1 MTKLFPDGLSFSG
14 YNTPSRIECDIYDLE
29 VEGDVPPDLNG
40 RWYRSGPDP
49 QYPPYLGDDIYVNG
63 DGMISM
69 FNFENGHVDFKM
81 RYIQTERW
89 KAERAARRSLYGKYR
104 NPWTDKPEVAG
115 KSRGTANTAP
125 IWHAGRLLVLKEDHV
140 PMAVDPDTLATLG
153 DFTWNGQLKSKTVT
167 AHPKIDPVT
176 GELLL
181 FSYECEGDGSS
192 PMCFLIEDKS
202 GNLVKEEWFDPPY
215 VGMVHDFAITTDY
228 VIFPIFPTTMDPER
242 LKAGGDHWK
251 WDGSLPSWVGIMPR
265 AGSTTDIRWFKVPT
279 SCGFHV
285 INGFN
290 EGTIVHLDMMISKR
304 NGFPYIGDIAG
315 SAADPQDGVPYPT
328 RWSFDMTSNAVDGG
342 FSSKSLAPYG
352 GELPLIDPRCVGRD
366 YRYAY
371 ISMVDPERRILMA
384 GPTYMG
390 ANMIGKIDLTTGEV
404 QTYHGT
410 DETSFQ
416 EGAFIPRG
424 PGEDEGWYI
433 NIADRHDQNRSDLLI
448 FDARAISEGPLA
460 TARLPI
466 RLRSAFHTTWVP
478 GV

>member
-1 MTKLFPDGLSFSG
+1 
-14 YNTPSRIECDIYDLE
+14 
-29 VEGDVPPDLNG
+29 
-40 RWYRSGPDP
+40 
-49 QYPPYLGDDIYVNG
+49 
-63 DGMISM
+63 
-69 FNFENGHVDFKM
+69 
-81 RYIQTERW
+81 
-89 KAERAARRSLYGKYR
+89 
-104 NPWTDKPEVAG
+104 
-115 KSRGTANTAP
+115 
-125 IWHAGRLLVLKEDHV
+125 
-140 PMAVDPDTLATLG
+140 
-153 DFTWNGQLKSKTVT
+153 
-167 AHPKIDPVT
+167 
-176 GELLL
+176 
-181 FSYECEGDGSS
+181 
-192 PMCFLIEDKS
+192 MCFLIEDKS